1 MTERFQVGDY
11 VSRNSHN
18 KDVLFKIEAFQMQSG
33 RKMALLKGVDL
44 RLCADAPLED
54 LIIPSAQEINR
65 YRQTYVK
72 RGLDLMRGIEQRRT
86 ATVQDFLSRAKINY
100 KKNECNQLEVFE
112 IPGTV
117 LHIDGD
123 KEYLDLCL
131 STYKQLN
138 IRASGFYVPENEQ
151 PERVKDLLLEYTPDI
166 LILTGHDGY
175 IKGKKGFSNLESYR
189 NSYHFVR
196 AVRKAREF
204 EAGRDDLI
212 IFAGACQSHYEALI
226 RAGANFA
233 SSPRRVLIHAYDPVF
248 IAEKVAFTP
257 FNQMVPIREALNETV
272 TGVDGVGGI
281 ETRGRLRI
289 GYPKSPY

>member
-18 KDVLFKIEAFQMQSG
+18 KDVLFKIESFQMQNG
-33 RKMALLKGVDL
+33 RRVALLKGVDL

-54 LIIPSAQEINR
+54 LIVPSAQEINR
-65 YRQTYVK
+65 YRQIYVK
-72 RGLDLMRGIEQRRT
+72 RGLDLMRGIEQRRA

-100 KKNECNQLEVFE
+100 KKSECNQLEVFE

-131 STYKQLN
+131 STYRQLN
-138 IRASGFYVPENEQ
+138 IRASGFYVPESEQ
-151 PERVKDLLLEYTPDI
+151 PERVKDLLLEFTPDI
-166 LILTGHDGY
+166 LILTGHDGFV
-175 IKGKKGFSNLESYR
+175 KGKKGFSNLDSYR
-189 NSYHFVR
+189 NSRHFVR

-257 FNQMVPIREALNETV
+257 FNQMVSIREALNETV